1 MEYSNS
7 VIISAINEWIHSE
20 RDRRLMIDR
29 LVNGLT
35 YERLAEDY
43 NLSVTQVRR
52 INGRCIA
59 QIVKH
64 L

>member
-7 VIISAINEWIHSE
+7 VITNAINEWIHSA
-20 RDRRLMIDR
+20 RDRELMIDR
-29 LVNGLT
+29 LVNGMT
-35 YERLAEDY
+35 YERLAEVYD
-43 NLSVTQVRR
+43 LSVSQVRR